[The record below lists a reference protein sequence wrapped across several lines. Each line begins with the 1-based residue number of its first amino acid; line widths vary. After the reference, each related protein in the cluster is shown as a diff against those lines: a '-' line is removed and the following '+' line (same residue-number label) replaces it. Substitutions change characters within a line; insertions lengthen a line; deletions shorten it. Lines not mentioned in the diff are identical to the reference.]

1 MNTIMKGDYYFSPLT
16 ENEIENYYTVIDKE
30 LEAKNKR
37 IIEERNKQL
46 EEERE
51 KLFNWS
57 KLKGNTKRAYNLK
70 IHRDRKL
77 KFSEEKKE
85 EINNLLKTHSI
96 AEVAEMVGIST
107 SSLHTYWF
115 KSSIHKSRKQFNENE
130 ENLMVVLYQ
139 NGYTLKNISERFGVS
154 STFIYK
160 VIKKKNGSIR
170 KRGYRVFKNR

>member
-1 MNTIMKGDYYFSPLT
+1 MKGDYYFSPLT

-46 EEERE
+46 EEQRE

-96 AEVAEMVGIST
+96 AEVAKMVGISS
-107 SSLHTYWF
+107 SSLHTY
-115 KSSIHKSRKQFNENE
+115 
-130 ENLMVVLYQ
+130 
-139 NGYTLKNISERFGVS
+139 
-154 STFIYK
+154 
-160 VIKKKNGSIR
+160 
-170 KRGYRVFKNR
+170 